1 MNRLGSNIKAI
12 GGALTWWLFPPNCS
26 LCQAPGQP
34 GLDLCAFCE
43 ADLPLNQSCCPGCAR
58 PLPQSGLCGACL
70 ARPLPFD
77 DCQAPLLYQGGVRM
91 LVQGLKFHQ
100 QLANARLL
108 AHFMLPALRQLP
120 QRPELI
126 VPVPL
131 HPARIRER
139 GFNQSLELAQ
149 HLGTGLGIPVD
160 RVHCLRTKATLPQSG
175 LSRKA
180 RQGNL
185 RGAFALRRPLQVQH
199 LALVDDVITTGNTL
213 SELAR
218 LFKKAGVARV
228 SAWCAARA

>member
-1 MNRLGSNIKAI
+1 MPSNR
-12 GGALTWWLFPPNCS
+12 
-26 LCQAPGQP
+26 
-34 GLDLCAFCE
+34 
-43 ADLPLNQSCCPGCAR
+43 
-58 PLPQSGLCGACL
+58 LCGACL

-77 DCQAPLLYQGGVRM
+77 SCHVPLLYQGGAKA

-108 AHFMLPALRQLP
+108 AHFMLPGLRQLP

-126 VPVPL
+126 APVPL

-139 GFNQSLELAQ
+139 GFNQSLELAR
-149 HLGTGLGIPVD
+149 HLGAGLGIPVD
-160 RVHCLRTKATLPQSG
+160 TVHCLRTKATLPQSG

-180 RQGNL
+180 RQGNV
-185 RGAFALRRPLQVQH
+185 RGAFVLRRPLEVQH

-228 SAWCAARA
+228 SVWCAARA